1 MKVKINSNKKMSKL
15 VNLILV
21 IVFAIAGW
29 NLHPSIL
36 SFVAY
41 FFASWFMIGFIRKL
55 G

>member
-1 MKVKINSNKKMSKL
+1 MNKL
-15 VNLILV
+15 VNLVLV

-29 NLHPSIL
+29 NLHPNIL

-41 FFASWFMIGFIRKL
+41 FFASWFLIGLIGKL

>member
-1 MKVKINSNKKMSKL
+1 MNKFL
-15 VNLILV
+15 NLILAT
-21 IVFAIAGW
+21 VFAIAGW

-41 FFASWFMIGFIRKL
+41 FFASWFIIGFIRKL

>member
-1 MKVKINSNKKMSKL
+1 MSKL
-15 VNLILV
+15 VNLILA
-21 IVFAIAGW
+21 IFFAIAGW
-29 NLHPSIL
+29 NLHPNIL